1 MLFKIPFLLIMLSVP
16 SMALTATE
24 NSRHNISIDADYA
37 ERNEKTGLTEYRGNV
52 VIRQGT
58 ILIEADKIIIYSAD
72 NKVIRVA
79 CFGTP
84 AGYQQQS
91 EDDQEIL
98 IARAENIDYLI
109 TDDLLNLKTNASLI
123 RNGTSIKGD
132 TITYDLAQGTWKAKG
147 DDQGAQKRIQLVI
160 PPFSQDGIDPYIPA
174 STTRPES

>member
-1 MLFKIPFLLIMLSVP
+1 MLFKISFLFIMLSVP

-37 ERNEKTGLTEYRGNV
+37 ERNDKTGLTEYRGNV

-72 NKVIRVA
+72 DKVIRVS

-109 TDDLLNLKTNASLI
+109 TDDILNLKTNASLI

-160 PPFSQDGIDPYIPA
+160 PPFSQDSTDPYTPA

>member
-1 MLFKIPFLLIMLSVP
+1 MLFKISFLFIMLSIP

-37 ERNEKTGLTEYRGNV
+37 ERNDKTGLTEYRGNV

-72 NKVIRVA
+72 DKVIRVS

-109 TDDLLNLKTNASLI
+109 TDDILNLKTNASLI

-160 PPFSQDGIDPYIPA
+160 PPFSQDSTDPYIPA

>member
-1 MLFKIPFLLIMLSVP
+1 MLFKIAFLFIMFGFP

-24 NSRHNISIDADYA
+24 NSRHNISINADYA

-58 ILIEADKIIIYSAD
+58 ILIEADKIIIYSTD

-84 AGYQQQS
+84 AGYQQHS
-91 EDDQEIL
+91 KDDQEIL

-109 TDDLLNLKTNASLI
+109 ADDTLNLKTNASLI

-132 TITYDLAQGTWKAKG
+132 TITYDLAQGTWNAKG
-147 DDQGAQKRIQLVI
+147 DEQGAQKRIQLVI
-160 PPFSQDGIDPYIPA
+160 PPFSQNSIDPYIPP